1 MRTHQFVLATL
12 ALATLVARP
21 AGATFHFMQIEQVV
35 GGVNGLTNIQAI
47 QLRTRGPFQN
57 LVSNA
62 RLVVRD
68 ATGAKPVVLIAF
80 PSNVGNS
87 GAGARVLAATSSF
100 SSATNPPVTPDFI
113 LTNPI
118 PASYLGAGS
127 LTYEDNFGT
136 VLWRLS
142 WGGLSYT
149 GPGTGSLTNDADG
162 MFNPPFAGPLPST
175 TAQALLFQ
183 FAASALSTNNAND
196 YALTTGAA
204 TFTNNSGA
212 SASINTLVGV
222 DDGAPKGVL
231 ALEPPTPNPVRN
243 SMAYSVVLPRQARA
257 QLRILD
263 LGGRLV
269 RVLVDE
275 AMPAGRHSFTWT
287 ASSHDGPTLSNGVYF
302 LELNAEGASR
312 MQRFV
317 IIH

>member
-1 MRTHQFVLATL
+1 MRAHQFVLATL

-21 AGATFHFMQIEQVV
+21 AEASFHLMQIEQVI
-35 GGVNGLTNIQAI
+35 GGVNGLTNIQAV
-47 QLRTRGPFQN
+47 QLRMRGPFEN
-57 LVSNA
+57 LVFYA

-68 ATGAKPVVLIAF
+68 ATGANPVVLIAF
-80 PSNVGNS
+80 PSNVANS
-87 GAGARVLAATSSF
+87 GSGVRVLAATSGF
-100 SSATNPPVTPDFI
+100 SSATNPPVAPDFV

-118 PASYLGAGS
+118 PASYLAAGS

-142 WGGLSYT
+142 WGGPSYT

-175 TAQALLFQ
+175 TPQALLFQ
-183 FAASALSTNNAND
+183 FDTSALSTTNAND
-196 YALTTGAA
+196 YALTAGAA

-212 SASINTLVGV
+212 SGSISSLVGV
-222 DDGAPKGVL
+222 DDGTPTGVL

-243 SMAYSVVLPRQARA
+243 SMAYSVVLSRQARV

-263 LGGRLV
+263 LAGRLV
-269 RVLVDE
+269 GVLADE
-275 AMPAGRHSFTWT
+275 SMPAGRHSFTWA
-287 ASSHDGPTLSNGVYF
+287 ASGHDGHALPNGMYF
-302 LELNAEGASR
+302 LEMNAEGARR

-317 IIH
+317 LLH